1 MCNTVHKNSGAA
13 SARDLTPASKKKVEG
28 VKRGFNLPRNQAA
41 LTLDASYIEATSNG
55 PAKEPS
61 KSASRQKPILKQS
74 GRAVHSTKSVS
85 INPEVQVRTMATQHD
100 GHHISRLV
108 HATLTTL
115 NHAKLADDADM
126 KSRCRDLRKEL
137 KGAALRFEHARPA
150 LAEQL
155 GRAAGRHGL
164 ADLAATQTRDAY
176 VQELVALMDAIQDL
190 WHDSRG
196 TLT

>member
-1 MCNTVHKNSGAA
+1 MCNTVRKNSGAA
-13 SARDLTPASKKKVEG
+13 SARDLTPASKKKAEG
-28 VKRGFNLPRNQAA
+28 VKQRFNVPRDQAA

-61 KSASRQKPILKQS
+61 KSASRQRPILKQPS
-74 GRAVHSTKSVS
+74 PAVHSTKSVS
-85 INPEVQVRTMATQHD
+85 INPEVQIRTAATQHD
-100 GHHISRLV
+100 GRHISRLL

-126 KSRCRDLRKEL
+126 KRRCRDLRKEL

-155 GRAAGRHGL
+155 GRAAGRNGLAGL
-164 ADLAATQTRDAY
+164 ADTQTRYAY
-176 VQELVALMDAIQDL
+176 VQELAALMDAIQDL

>member
-100 GHHISRLV
+100 GHHIS
-108 HATLTTL
+108 
-115 NHAKLADDADM
+115 
-126 KSRCRDLRKEL
+126 
-137 KGAALRFEHARPA
+137 
-150 LAEQL
+150 
-155 GRAAGRHGL
+155 
-164 ADLAATQTRDAY
+164 
-176 VQELVALMDAIQDL
+176 
-190 WHDSRG
+190 
-196 TLT
+196 